1 MKLNIELE
9 NLKTEVKTL
18 KPIDTNQSSTIK
30 LIQDSNKASNSC
42 KCCNKFKEEIKD
54 LKNSLAKFTIGKNNL
69 YIILGKQRCV
79 FDKAGLKY
87 KPDK

>member
-1 MKLNIELE
+1 MIL
-9 NLKTEVKTL
+9 
-18 KPIDTNQSSTIK
+18 
-30 LIQDSNKASNSC
+30 DSNEASNSC
-42 KCCNKFKEEIKD
+42 KWCNKFKEEIKD